1 MNIIQCTHTQSRC
14 YGEKRKTISPIGI
27 VVHSTGA
34 NNAFVKRYSQPSDN
48 DPKRGELLK
57 ILGKNAYSNH
67 WNTSSA
73 TKSAHYIIG
82 KLADGTVGIVQNLP
96 ESIAAWT
103 AGKAGKGSYNYD
115 PVAHI
120 QFEICEDNL
129 KDADYFRAIYKTAV
143 ELCADICHRHGWEAS
158 VILSH
163 REAHAKGYASNHA
176 DIDHWLKKFNRTMS
190 DFRADVAA
198 ALEDLATSKEASAE
212 VDKIVHP
219 VDTFVAPDDPFKLF
233 NKEGD
238 LIGHLIPGANCD
250 VLETSDNEIAIF
262 AIVNKK

>member
-14 YGEKRKTISPIGI
+14 FGVKRKTISPIGI

-34 NNAFVKRYSQPSDN
+34 NNAFIKRYSQPSDN

-96 ESIAAWT
+96 ENIAAWT
-103 AGKAGKGSYNYD
+103 AGKASKGSYNYD

-143 ELCADICHRHGWEAS
+143 ELCADICYRHGWGAS
-158 VILSH
+158 AILSH
-163 REAHAKGYASNHA
+163 REAHAKGYASKHS

-198 ALEDLATSKEASAE
+198 ALKDLSTSKEASAE
-212 VDKIVHP
+212 VDKTANP
-219 VDTFVAPDDPFKLF
+219 VDTFVAPEDPFKLF

-238 LIGHLIPGANCD
+238 LIGHLIPGAKCD
-250 VLETSDNEIAIF
+250 VLATSDNEIAIF
-262 AIVNKK
+262 AIVSQK